1 MTTPIGPVI
10 LFDDD
15 HHMYVLQDRA
25 FAEAWWEMPDEYV
38 CGFDALA
45 RPLRDAL
52 ARPLRMTGEP
62 HQVALEL
69 TGGEP
74 AEADLRR
81 LVADHYQRFL
91 KGQAPPGASDLS
103 AFVAGLPVE
112 GSSRRRTRPAPAN
125 QEASPQ

>member
-1 MTTPIGPVI
+1 MTMPIGPVI

-15 HHMYVLQDRA
+15 YHMYVFQGGT
-25 FAEAWWEMPDEYV
+25 FAEAWWEMPDEYI
-38 CGFDALA
+38 CGF
-45 RPLRDAL
+45 DAL

-69 TGGEP
+69 TGDEP

-91 KGQAPPGASDLS
+91 RGQAPPQASGL
-103 AFVAGLPVE
+103 AEFVAGLPVE
-112 GSSRRRTRPAPAN
+112 GS
-125 QEASPQ
+125 

>member
-25 FAEAWWEMPDEYV
+25 SAEAWWEMPDEYA
-38 CGFDALA
+38 CGF
-45 RPLRDAL
+45 DAL

-62 HQVALEL
+62 HRAALEL
-69 TGGEP
+69 SGDAP

-81 LVADHYQRFL
+81 LVAAHYQRFL
-91 KGQAPPGASDLS
+91 HGQAPPRAADLGD
-103 AFVAGLPVE
+103 FVAGLPVE
-112 GSSRRRTRPAPAN
+112 GA
-125 QEASPQ
+125 

>member
-15 HHMYVLQDRA
+15 HYMYVLQDRA
-25 FAEAWWEMPDEYV
+25 SAEAWWEMPDEYA

-45 RPLRDAL
+45 RPLH
-52 ARPLRMTGEP
+52 MTGEP

-69 TGGEP
+69 TGDEP

-91 KGQAPPGASDLS
+91 HGQAPPEASALS
-103 AFVAGLPVE
+103 EFVAGLPLD
-112 GSSRRRTRPAPAN
+112 GS
-125 QEASPQ
+125 

>member
-25 FAEAWWEMPDEYV
+25 SAEAWWEMPDEYA
-38 CGFDALA
+38 CGF
-45 RPLRDAL
+45 DAL

-62 HQVALEL
+62 HRVALEL
-69 TGGEP
+69 SGDAP

-81 LVADHYQRFL
+81 LVAVHYQRFL
-91 KGQAPPGASDLS
+91 HGQAPPRAADLGD
-103 AFVAGLPVE
+103 FVAGLPVE
-112 GSSRRRTRPAPAN
+112 G
-125 QEASPQ
+125 